1 MKQNTI
7 SSAPPFVLESNAAP
21 RLFSLIVFYR
31 GLKHEPVTYFN
42 GRDRLLSSWIISE
55 FLKEL

>member
-7 SSAPPFVLESNAAP
+7 SPALPWAEIKCRP

-31 GLKHEPVTYFN
+31 GFKHEHVTDFS
-42 GRDRLLSSWIISE
+42 GRDRLLSS
-55 FLKEL
+55 